1 MITRNDII
9 EMIVEETVEFAFG
22 DWPEGHGIG
31 TSDVSI
37 CVNNAMQRVCG
48 RFPDADLSYIRFLV
62 NNEIGR
68 ITGDDYA

>member
-37 CVNNAMQRVCG
+37 CVNNAMQRVCD
-48 RFPDADLSYIRFLV
+48 RFPDADLSLSYIWFLV
-62 NNEIGR
+62 NTEIGR
-68 ITGDDYA
+68 ITGE